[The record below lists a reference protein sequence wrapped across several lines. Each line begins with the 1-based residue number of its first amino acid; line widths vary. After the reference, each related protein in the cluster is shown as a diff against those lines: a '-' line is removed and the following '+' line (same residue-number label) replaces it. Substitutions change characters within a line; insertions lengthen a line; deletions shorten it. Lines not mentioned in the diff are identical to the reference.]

1 MAAVAVGKERF
12 SDVDY
17 SGIMWVEDVYD
28 DDYLG
33 FVFSYQDS
41 SNFYVCYS
49 PKDGNPGKVGH
60 RQNQGTSQGWPKATS
75 HCTPQA
81 KEIHRER
88 S

>member
-1 MAAVAVGKERF
+1 MFFLFLHSVAAVAVGKERF

-17 SGIMWVEDVYD
+17 SGIMWVEDIYD

-49 PKDGNPGKVGH
+49 PKDGNPGN
-60 RQNQGTSQGWPKATS
+60 RQVKHLFSVVNTRGQ
-75 HCTPQA
+75 
-81 KEIHRER
+81 
-88 S
+88 